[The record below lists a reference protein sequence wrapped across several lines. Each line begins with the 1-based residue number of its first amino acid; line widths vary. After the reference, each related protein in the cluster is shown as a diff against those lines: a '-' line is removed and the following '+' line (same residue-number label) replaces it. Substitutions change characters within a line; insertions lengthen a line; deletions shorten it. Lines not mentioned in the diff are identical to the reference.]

1 MKGDQIEINESNITA
16 AATILDR
23 IRPEMGQKTKPYI
36 LTIAG
41 ESGTGKTTTAHAFVH
56 LLEQENRKAL
66 VLTLDDYFIYPP
78 HFNDIQRKKDPSWL
92 GPHKEIHFA
101 LLDENLRDAMNGK
114 ASIVKPQV
122 NYYNNTIENII
133 LDISQVDMIVV
144 EGTYVSLLKNVHRKV
159 FVLGGP
165 EETLTNRI
173 RRNRGNEVRDEFT
186 ENILQTEHKIIA
198 GHRFLADFII
208 DLDFNVIIN
217 E

>member
-114 ASIVKPQV
+114 TSIVKPQV

-133 LDISQVDMIVV
+133 LNISQVDMIVV
-144 EGTYVSLLKNVHRKV
+144 EGTYVSLLKNVNRKV